1 MKMFQRLGTLVACVL
16 LSGCL
21 SSSSS
26 PAPMV
31 SEPPP
36 SAPGVND
43 VMRVGDKVTV
53 RLTGVPDEGYIL
65 EKEISASG
73 DITVPTISPSPF
85 MPSDAPPPMS
95 PQKSPP
101 PIGTDKSTPTPMS
114 PSYRRI
120 ALSASE
126 ATCAAPTA
134 CIYAPDLTLLG
145 AINSC
150 GGFTEYANR
159 KAVRVTRGKDVF
171 QVDCVAAQ
179 KGGADPAVFPGDEIY
194 VPRTIL

>member
-1 MKMFQRLGTLVACVL
+1 
-16 LSGCL
+16 
-21 SSSSS
+21 
-26 PAPMV
+26 MV

-73 DITVPTISPSPF
+73 DITVPYLSQPFHAVGRTASDVAAEIAAAYRDGQIYTNPNVTIIPEDRFVSIGGDVRSPN
-85 MPSDAPPPMS
+85 
-95 PQKSPP
+95 
-101 PIGTDKSTPTPMS
+101 
-114 PSYRRI
+114 RV
-120 ALSASE
+120 L
-126 ATCAAPTA
+126 
-134 CIYAPDLTLLG
+134 YAPDLTVLG

-159 KAVRVTRGKDVF
+159 KAVRVTRGTDVF